1 MQILSFA
8 VIALA
13 NKQTNTYN
21 GCCAMATVQW
31 LLSNGCCPMATVQWL
46 LCNGCCAMATVQ
58 WLLCNG
64 CCAMAAV
71 QWLLCNGYCEWLLCN
86 GSCAMAA
93 VQWLLCNGYC
103 AMATVQWLLYNGCCA
118 MATVQWLLYNGCCTM
133 AAVQWLLYI
142 HVLGLGRL
150 ISYRKDPL
158 KNTMLRGLA
167 RKVCKGAVVVSYLL
181 KPKQILLPH
190 KYTVHSHDL
199 AFLAATLP
207 DPLLEAIFIF
217 RELPAAIFLVGEVGR
232 LMRSGDTSRSK
243 LFRGL
248 LSSSPSFI
256 STRSDSCS
264 SHSSGW
270 GGSDLVPLSTGCLLV
285 SLPHSLPL

>member
-1 MQILSFA
+1 MTEKGKTNYSRNGPTQPKTLASTCKHNKSHTKEGGFTLTVA
-8 VIALA
+8 KQQQLNHTNANTVICCHCFS
-13 NKQTNTYN
+13 KQ
-21 GCCAMATVQW
+21 
-31 LLSNGCCPMATVQWL
+31 
-46 LCNGCCAMATVQ
+46 
-58 WLLCNG
+58 
-64 CCAMAAV
+64 
-71 QWLLCNGYCEWLLCN
+71 
-86 GSCAMAA
+86 
-93 VQWLLCNGYC
+93 
-103 AMATVQWLLYNGCCA
+103 
-118 MATVQWLLYNGCCTM
+118 TM

-142 HVLGLGRL
+142 HVLGSGRL
-150 ISYRKDPL
+150 KSYRKDPL

-181 KPKQILLPH
+181 NPKQILLPH
-190 KYTVHSHDL
+190 TDTVHSHDL

-207 DPLLEAIFIF
+207 GPLLEAIFIF
-217 RELPAAIFLVGEVGR
+217 RELPGAIFLVGEVGR

-256 STRSDSCS
+256 STRPDSCS

-285 SLPHSLPL
+285 SLPPSLPL